1 MKENRNFDT
10 LVFIIG
16 PSLPSP
22 HSDICTTLAD
32 VPYKNPDN
40 IMGKG
45 TTPQNLVI
53 SWTTMPQ
60 IEHNAPRFMYR
71 VYYRRDIPGE
81 RWTIQDINDWRKNN
95 LLVENQPT
103 YQRYKIKV
111 VAINE
116 RGESKATAEE
126 VAGYSGEDGTIHN
139 EKLFY
144 Y

>member
-1 MKENRNFDT
+1 M
-10 LVFIIG
+10 FIIG

-22 HSDICTTLAD
+22 HSDICTTPLD

-40 IMGKG
+40 VIGKG
-45 TTPQNLVI
+45 STPQNLVI

-81 RWTIQDINDWRKNN
+81 RWTIQDINNWKKNN

-111 VAINE
+111 IAINE
-116 RGESKATAEE
+116 KGESRATADE
-126 VAGYSGEDGTIHN
+126 VIGYSGEDGTIRD
-139 EKLFY
+139 EKLSY

>member
-1 MKENRNFDT
+1 M
-10 LVFIIG
+10 FIIG

-22 HSDICTTLAD
+22 HSEICTTPTD

-40 IMGKG
+40 VIGKG

-60 IEHNAPRFMYR
+60 LDHNAPRFMYR

-81 RWTIQDINDWRKNN
+81 RWTIQDINDWKKNN

-103 YQRYKIKV
+103 YQKYKIKV
-111 VAINE
+111 IAINE
-116 RGESKATAEE
+116 KGESKATADE
-126 VAGYSGEDGTIHN
+126 VSGYSGEDGTIRD

>member
-1 MKENRNFDT
+1 
-10 LVFIIG
+10 VFIIG

-22 HSDICTTLAD
+22 HSEICTTPTD

-40 IMGKG
+40 VIGKG

-60 IEHNAPRFMYR
+60 LDHNAPRFMYR

-81 RWTIQDINDWRKNN
+81 RWTIQDINDWKKNN

-103 YQRYKIKV
+103 YQKYKIKV
-111 VAINE
+111 IAINE
-116 RGESKATAEE
+116 KGESKATADE
-126 VAGYSGEDGTIHN
+126 VSGYSGEDGTIRD

>member
-1 MKENRNFDT
+1 M
-10 LVFIIG
+10 FIIG

-22 HSDICTTLAD
+22 HSEICTTPTD

-40 IMGKG
+40 VIGKG

-60 IEHNAPRFMYR
+60 LDHNAPRFMYR

-81 RWTIQDINDWRKNN
+81 KWIIQDINDWKKNN

-103 YQRYKIKV
+103 YQKYKIKV
-111 VAINE
+111 IAINE
-116 RGESKATAEE
+116 KGESKATADE
-126 VAGYSGEDGTIHN
+126 VSGYSGEDGTIRD